1 MARRRRPIQKR
12 RKTNPPIRQ
21 EIRRLARATTFEP
34 RRAVVP
40 VDPPSIMPMHTFNF
54 TSNISC
60 LIAKNSAFISATNWE
75 ECILGFA
82 HNDESH
88 YISSCAFT
96 SGDLWDVFL
105 QMTGIKTVDLNYK
118 GWEMCLRKVC
128 LWGPSQQTHAG
139 VAVAVYVEPA
149 PPYAQYCVKDRG
161 AVATRA
167 RVGITFPY
175 TRWFKADQAEKL
187 LTFDL
192 DATSTYYNLGGLDT
206 VKEGTDIGMVSISYS
221 VRTVSLA

>member
-1 MARRRRPIQKR
+1 MVRRRRPIQKR

-21 EIRRLARATTFEP
+21 EVRRLARATTFEP

-40 VDPPSIMPMHTFNF
+40 VDPPSILPMHTFNF
-54 TSNISC
+54 TSHISC
-60 LIAKNSAFISATNWE
+60 VTADNSAFISGLTWE

-82 HNDESH
+82 HNDTSH
-88 YISSCAFT
+88 YISSAELNT
-96 SGDLWDVFL
+96 GDLWDVFL
-105 QMTGIKTVDLNYK
+105 QMTGIKTVDLTYK

-128 LWGPSQQTHAG
+128 LWGPSQQTYSG
-139 VAVAVYVEPA
+139 VAVAIYSEPS
-149 PPYAQYCVKDRG
+149 PPFAQYCVKDRG
-161 AVATRA
+161 AVASRA

-175 TRWFKADQAEKL
+175 TRWFKADQGVKL

-192 DATSTYYNLGGLDT
+192 DATSTYYNLGGIDKLAS
-206 VKEGTDIGMVSISYS
+206 GIDIGLISISYS